1 MQQANKKN
9 QIIIN
14 NINKNKD
21 NSFEKYYFDDW
32 VIESS
37 GQRIN
42 LKDATNLILNFSE
55 NKNKDEDENEDEN
68 YENEYEDGETIDQNK
83 IKNLNDYFDKII
95 DKLKSFEEQSL
106 KKEKI

>member
-21 NSFEKYYFDDW
+21 NIFEKYYFDDW

-37 GQRIN
+37 DQHIN
-42 LKDATNLILNFSE
+42 LKDAIDLILGFNE
-55 NKNKDEDENEDEN
+55 NKYDNEYENEDEDDY
-68 YENEYEDGETIDQNK
+68 YENED
-83 IKNLNDYFDKII
+83 
-95 DKLKSFEEQSL
+95 
-106 KKEKI
+106 